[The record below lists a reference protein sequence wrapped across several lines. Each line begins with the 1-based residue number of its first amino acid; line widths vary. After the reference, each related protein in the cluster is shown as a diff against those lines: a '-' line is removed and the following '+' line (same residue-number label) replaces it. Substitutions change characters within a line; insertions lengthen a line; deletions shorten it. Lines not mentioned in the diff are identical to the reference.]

1 MLHLSYTKHPK
12 HSSAIR
18 TNGSQHLLGALPTLS
33 RTCEYRLMCTLS
45 LHSNYSISS
54 IVFNNSISS
63 TVLFSGYACPT
74 RGEDENDRLTTQSK
88 PPLAV
93 RILFSGR
100 PGEGG
105 YTWGGGA
112 CLACSRLPF
121 HLHQLREEEAS
132 VRHNSRQ
139 LAGGGQPQYVDGC
152 VQATGTGG
160 DLEKASFRHGDEAVD
175 WVALQVEN
183 TCHHLACFALKTPFW
198 PPVGGG

>member
-105 YTWGGGA
+105 YTWGGGVFGMQPPA
-112 CLACSRLPF
+112 LPLAST
-121 HLHQLREEEAS
+121 
-132 VRHNSRQ
+132 
-139 LAGGGQPQYVDGC
+139 AGRRSLGPAQQPAVGWWR
-152 VQATGTGG
+152 AT
-160 DLEKASFRHGDEAVD
+160 AVCG
-175 WVALQVEN
+175 WLCAGN
-183 TCHHLACFALKTPFW
+183 GHRR
-198 PPVGGG
+198 